1 MPTKKKGRTGTKKE
15 FGVMTVKQVMQKMVQ
30 SAHLKT
36 KGDVIASLMIEGFG
50 AVPVVD
56 AKDKLLGIVSEH
68 DLLAALDDG
77 HKLGAVAASDI
88 MTYNPYSVHP
98 ETILPTLIHVFRASD
113 LIRVPVVDAK
123 DKLVGII
130 ARRDVLCAYLGR
142 PAEQDA
148 EEVGLLTRPTPA
160 CRDTPF
166 PMRHSPSCVVML
178 LVAGGLFCHDTGSRS
193 AEFRW

>member
-1 MPTKKKGRTGTKKE
+1 MPKKKKTGTAKGKD
-15 FGVMTVKQVMQKMVQ
+15 FNSMTVKQVMQKWVQ

-77 HKLGAVAASDI
+77 HKLGVVAAGDI
-88 MTYNPYSVHP
+88 MTFNPYSIHP
-98 ETILPTLIHVFRASD
+98 EATLPTLVHVFRASD
-113 LIRVPVVDAK
+113 LIRVPVVDVK

-130 ARRDVLCAYLGR
+130 ARRDVLRAYLAAGR
-142 PAEQDA
+142 
-148 EEVGLLTRPTPA
+148 
-160 CRDTPF
+160 
-166 PMRHSPSCVVML
+166 
-178 LVAGGLFCHDTGSRS
+178 AGC
-193 AEFRW
+193 